1 MPFLRRLVKYTV
13 GFTTVGATG
22 VVVVTAEFPQTRSY
36 ISPQL
41 VPYLQVS
48 HKYYAKSKDLFLHA
62 AGLESA
68 SNIDMDSYWSTESHT
83 SQVGR
88 VIPKSDDENSFM
100 AQWENFRVKLNEWN
114 PSDQIKGLVDQVQAQ
129 VGKLTGSASD
139 VVDINQASSKSKID
153 TKAQQ
158 SQYVNMKM
166 VDKSTPVD
174 KQAKQLQSVDIKS
187 VDDFMKVLSV
197 ISAEV
202 KNRHVVEYLQS
213 HLQKMK
219 DLSLQQLEQAK
230 KGVEKLKDQV
240 AVSQLEKQVEQLN
253 EDLLRMKNVI
263 ESQRLAADE
272 FYQEVIRLRLQDLRV
287 ELEKEYQEQMKTR
300 LSMVKKQF
308 DRRVR
313 QMVEVERDGRL
324 AKLEELQTKLSQ
336 LEKVASAN
344 SEDFVSVKNLLQM
357 IKASYAGNDMSIVYV
372 SNSKTEQKDQFIQ
385 QLVKDAKL
393 KEKQIPDLTVLQGEF
408 AHVKKE
414 VEKYQFAKS
423 DGGLLSLFV
432 SYLLSYLT
440 FSKDFYPTE
449 ELVKQQNRDTS
460 SLLAMANRYI
470 HQGKTVDA
478 LKCLY
483 QLEGWSFEVAQDFVL
498 MLEKRAEYELLQKA
512 QKAHVALELA
522 RNSPLQ

>member
-1 MPFLRRLVKYTV
+1 MPFIRRLVKYTV

-22 VVVVTAEFPQTRSY
+22 VVVVTAEFPQTRPY

-68 SNIDMDSYWSTESHT
+68 SNIDMDSYWSTGSHA
-83 SQVGR
+83 SELGR

-100 AQWENFRVKLNEWN
+100 AKWEDFRVKLNEWN

-129 VGKLTGSASD
+129 VAKLTGSTSGVGD
-139 VVDINQASSKSKID
+139 SEQASSKSRID
-153 TKAQQ
+153 TKSQQ
-158 SQYVNMKM
+158 SQSVNVKKL
-166 VDKSTPVD
+166 DQSTPVD

-197 ISAEV
+197 ISAEI
-202 KNRHVVEYLQS
+202 KDRHVVEYLQS

-219 DLSLQQLEQAK
+219 DLSLQQQLEQAK
-230 KGVEKLKDQV
+230 KGVEKLKDSA
-240 AVSQLEKQVEQLN
+240 AVSQLEKQVQQLN

-263 ESQRLAADE
+263 ESQRIASDE
-272 FYQEVIRLRLQDLRV
+272 FYEEVIRLRLQDLRA

-308 DRRVR
+308 DRKVR

-344 SEDFVSVKNLLQM
+344 SEDFGSVKNLLQM
-357 IKASYAGNDMSIVYV
+357 IKASYARDDISVYL
-372 SNSKTEQKDQFIQ
+372 SDSKTEQKDQFIQ

-393 KEKQIPDLTVLQGEF
+393 KEKQIPELTVLQGEF

-432 SYLLSYLT
+432 SYMLSYLT

-449 ELVKQQNRDTS
+449 ELSKQQNKDTS
-460 SLLAMANRYI
+460 QLLAMANRYL
-470 HQGKTVDA
+470 HQGKTVEA